1 MTAASS
7 SLKDKSVVIVGG
19 ASGIGF
25 AVAKAALAEGAVVKI
40 ASSQAAKVEAAASS
54 LGAGASGSVV
64 DVTDEA
70 SVEAL
75 FQQLGPIDH
84 LVFTAGDWGA
94 GFGSPARN
102 LDILAAEAGLKVRFW
117 GALRVVKFGCRTLS
131 EHGSITLTDGMLA
144 HRPRKGAPVM
154 TALLGAIEHLTPAL
168 AVDLA
173 PIRVNAVCPGLVM
186 TERTHQMPEE
196 MVKAFTA
203 RLPLPRAAEP
213 SEVAEAYIYLMK
225 GGYTT
230 GQVLKVDGGGAWV

>member
-1 MTAASS
+1 MSALSS
-7 SLKDKSVVIVGG
+7 SLSGKTVVIVGG

-25 AVAKAALAEGAVVKI
+25 AVAQAARAEGAMVRI
-40 ASSQAAKVEAAASS
+40 ASSQAGKVEAAVSRM
-54 LGAGASGSVV
+54 GPGASGLVV

-75 FQQLGPIDH
+75 FTALGPIDH
-84 LVFTAGDWGA
+84 LVYTAGDWAGGA
-94 GFGSPARN
+94 GAPTRD
-102 LDILAAEAGLKVRFW
+102 LDLAAAEAGLRVRFW
-117 GALRVVKFGCRTLS
+117 GALRVVKYGCRTLS
-131 EHGSITLTDGMLA
+131 THGSITLTDGMFA
-144 HRPRKGAPVM
+144 HRPRKGAPFM
-154 TALLGAIEHLTPAL
+154 TAVLGALEHLTPAL

-186 TERTHQMPEE
+186 TERTLEMPEA
-196 MVKAFTA
+196 MVKAFTS

-213 SEVAEAYIYLMK
+213 SEVAEAYLYLMK